1 MSREPSTSGMEL
13 SDEDTDAQPRDA
25 DTNSEA
31 DERKIKAA
39 AKTNRKVCFC
49 CAYTQSVS
57 PFSFCIRPDH
67 DLGLNSD
74 IPFLLPKIAD
84 LEITNRSLMAI
95 NVTLEATKHRQA
107 KEIREL
113 RRKLRESRLI
123 LPPPAYRA
131 VKSSLTPEDLADEE
145 DDEEEEEEEDEDDS
159 GILGDKADEAY
170 RRVRSVIDTLLK
182 SGRAALES
190 KPEDFVGTGKGGAKV
205 LTAEEVRTW
214 RGDDDNTETRSNFG
228 TDADSIF
235 ASSRPLSPS
244 RVAVPDGNDGLESED
259 EVEASLIEP
268 DTPPPLPPIRI
279 TSSF

>member
-1 MSREPSTSGMEL
+1 MFLLR
-13 SDEDTDAQPRDA
+13 
-25 DTNSEA
+25 
-31 DERKIKAA
+31 
-39 AKTNRKVCFC
+39 
-49 CAYTQSVS
+49 
-57 PFSFCIRPDH
+57 IRLYLFYIHPDH
-67 DLGLNSD
+67 DLEPNSD
-74 IPFLLPKIAD
+74 ALSCVSQIAD

-95 NVTLEATKHRQA
+95 NATLEATKNRQA

-131 VKSSLTPEDLADEE
+131 VKSSLSPADLADEE
-145 DDEEEEEEEDEDDS
+145 DDDDEDEEEDENGS

-170 RRVRSVIDTLLK
+170 RRVRSIIDKLMD

-214 RGDDDNTETRSNFG
+214 RGDDDNAETRSNFG

-244 RVAVPDGNDGLESED
+244 RVAVPDSDDGLGSED

-279 TSSF
+279 TPSP